1 MKKYKCKK
9 IMNKVEKYVFVK
21 EKFETK
27 RIDKVKLSDAK
38 AWLIKLQKDGMG
50 YSSIHSIRG
59 VVRPAFQM
67 AEIFEVKL
75 KRKSVM

>member
-1 MKKYKCKK
+1 
-9 IMNKVEKYVFVK
+9 MNKVEKYVFVK
-21 EKFETK
+21 EKFENK

-38 AWLIKLQKDGMG
+38 AWLIKLQKDGRG